1 MGEDK
6 EKLKARLEEEYRRDS
21 EIHQSLNQ
29 KYNDKNPRKISMIKS
44 FNYAVEGVIHSL
56 MSQRNMRIHYVF
68 ALCALF
74 SSLFFELT
82 RIEMALLIITISLV
96 VVSEMINT
104 AVESAVDLTTT
115 DYSPLAKIAKDVAA
129 GAVLVSALNAV
140 AMGYL
145 LFFDKLNPITINVL
159 TKIRRQGIHVT
170 FVGIIIILILVV
182 VIKTYAKSGT
192 AFQGG
197 IVSGHAA
204 LGFGLATSISLLSQ
218 DPLIATMSFMMA
230 ALVGQSRIEG
240 KIHTFR
246 EVVFGAITGTLVI
259 ILMFKL
265 FKI

>member
-1 MGEDK
+1 MSQDK
-6 EKLKARLEEEYRRDS
+6 ESTKARLEEEYRRDQ
-21 EIHQSLNQ
+21 EIRQTLNK
-29 KYNDKNPRKISMIKS
+29 KYDVRNPRKISMIKS
-44 FNYAVEGVIHSL
+44 FNFAVEGIIYSL

-68 ALCALF
+68 AMLALF

-82 RIEMALLIITISLV
+82 RIEMALLFLTVTFV
-96 VVSEMINT
+96 VVAEMINT
-104 AVESAVDLTTT
+104 AIESAVDLITT
-115 DYSPLAKIAKDVAA
+115 DYSPLAKIAKDVSA
-129 GAVLVSALNAV
+129 GAVLVSAVNAV

-170 FVGIIIILILVV
+170 FVSIILILILVV

-204 LGFGLATSISLLSQ
+204 LGFGLATASSLISE
-218 DPLIATMSFMMA
+218 DPLIATMTFIMA

-246 EVVFGAITGTLVI
+246 EVVFGAITGIMVI
-259 ILMFKL
+259 IFMFTV